1 MCLIAFCYRQ
11 HPGYRLILAANR
23 DEFLDRPT
31 LPLGYHFSGETI
43 LAGKDLRGG
52 GTWLGLAA
60 DGRLAA
66 VTNYR
71 DPGRLLSAAPSRGEI
86 ILDYLRSGLTASEFL
101 RGFAAGAKEY
111 NGFNL
116 LLADNQ
122 MLLHYSNISNIA
134 TAVSP
139 GVHALSNHLLDTP
152 WPKVVKSREL
162 LRLALAGQ
170 DTAPD
175 REKIFALLADNE
187 RPKDSLLPDTGIGAE
202 WERLLSP
209 IFIHSPGYGT
219 RSSSLVTISN
229 EGLVAFYE
237 RTYSHENGVHQA
249 GEQGFCFALARG
261 QWEHPLVGC

>member
-1 MCLIAFCYRQ
+1 MCLIAFCYRR

-31 LPLGYHFSGETI
+31 LPLGYNFPGEVL

-71 DPGRLLSAAPSRGEI
+71 DPARHLRSARSRGEI
-86 ILDYLRSGLTASEFL
+86 ILEYLRSGLTAAAFL
-101 RGFAAGAKEY
+101 REFAVGAREY

-116 LLADNQ
+116 LLADHRT
-122 MLLHYSNISNIA
+122 LIHYSNISGAA
-134 TAVSP
+134 TVIEP
-139 GVHALSNHLLDTP
+139 GLHALSNHLLDTP
-152 WPKVVKSREL
+152 WPKVVRSSEL
-162 LRLALAGQ
+162 LRQALAGH
-170 DTAPD
+170 DAPD
-175 REKIFALLADNE
+175 RERIFALLADRK
-187 RPKDSLLPDTGIGAE
+187 RPEDSQLPDTGVGAE

-219 RSSSLVTISN
+219 RSSSLVTISD
-229 EGLVAFYE
+229 EGLVAFHE

-249 GEQGFCFALARG
+249 GEQGFRFILTR
-261 QWEHPLVGC
+261 EE